1 LWDGLEAFSTWHALK
16 QAILDHFLPL
26 AQDKHVKQLLSL
38 RFRPGTGRVFRR
50 TFHQHLALL
59 DAHYTPN
66 PSHLLKHLQSVQY
79 PRLAAIA
86 SVFMNGTAKWLPE
99 QWADLLDAMVEADT
113 VLAETVPAPTTL
125 AADQDNRRPPNSSDP
140 RNSQQPPAAE
150 QRRGGK
156 RSRPSGSKP
165 HLPARKRNGPP
176 PTSQAAGAGVRPSG
190 KKPSARPQ
198 ASGSGLD
205 DAALEASRA
214 RFQGIEW
221 VDPAVQAA
229 AREGRCVNC
238 LKPGHISRFCPE
250 PKVSR
255 AKRVATPG
263 QMPKNV

>member
-26 AQDKHVKQLLSL
+26 AQDKHVKQLLAL
-38 RFRPGTGRVFRR
+38 RFKPGTGRVFRR
-50 TFHQHLALL
+50 AFHQHLALL

-66 PSHLLKHLQSVQY
+66 PSHLLRHLQSVQY

-113 VLAETVPAPTTL
+113 VLAETAPAPTAL
-125 AADQDNRRPPNSSDP
+125 SADPGNRRPPNTFDP
-140 RNSQQPPAAE
+140 LNTQQPPATE
-150 QRRGGK
+150 QRRGNK
-156 RSRPSGSKP
+156 RTKPSGGKH
-165 HLPARKRNGPP
+165 HLPARKRNGPSP
-176 PTSQAAGAGVRPSG
+176 SSKAAAGAGPSG
-190 KKPSARPQ
+190 TKPSARPQ
-198 ASGSGLD
+198 ASRSGLD

-214 RFQGIEW
+214 RFQGIQW
-221 VDPAVQAA
+221 IDPAVQAA

-250 PKVSR
+250 PRVSR
-255 AKRVATPG
+255 AKRVANPG
-263 QMPKNV
+263 KGPKNA